1 MLSTIIAETFSLPI
15 LFLWTVGVFTYIHSR
30 ILLKQQEQRE
40 EEEWQAIQRQLRF
53 KIGLDATD
61 TYREKKKDET
71 QSKDNH

>member
-40 EEEWQAIQRQLRF
+40 EEEWQAIQRQLHF
-53 KIGLDATD
+53 KLGLDSTQK
-61 TYREKKKDET
+61 RKKKNDQDRT
-71 QSKDNH
+71 